1 MAGRPAPG
9 DRSGRGRGGL
19 LLAGAIVFSATT
31 ASLILTRHRL
41 LAGLA
46 ALAGALALL
55 AANATS
61 PRAARSRERFAGLVL
76 DRVYEASILVP
87 LAWVARAGD
96 NGDAIL
102 ALVGLGA
109 SYLAAYERAKGHA
122 LQYRGVERPLFR
134 PTRYAILVLTLLTGW
149 LFAGLWVFA
158 VLTVAAAAVRAWNVA
173 RQDRGLSITD
183 QAVP

>member
-1 MAGRPAPG
+1 
-9 DRSGRGRGGL
+9 
-19 LLAGAIVFSATT
+19 
-31 ASLILTRHRL
+31 LILTRHRL

-46 ALAGALALL
+46 ALGGALALL
-55 AANATS
+55 AANAATHHS
-61 PRAARSRERFAGLVL
+61 GRSRERFAGLVL

-109 SYLAAYERAKGHA
+109 SYLASYQRAKGQA
-122 LQYRGVERPLFR
+122 LHYRGVERPLFQ
-134 PTRYAILVLTLLTGW
+134 PTRYAILVLTMLTGW
-149 LFAGLWVFA
+149 LFAGLWVYA
-158 VLTVAAAAVRAWNVA
+158 VLTVAAAAVRAWHVA
-173 RQDRGLSITD
+173 RQDRRVSTD